1 MKLSDVKNN
10 NKVKK
15 QVYYQGNHQFGNQVV
30 NRVNH
35 QVVNQ
40 FYNPLKASI
49 NETI

>member
-30 NRVNH
+30 N
-35 QVVNQ
+35 Q
-40 FYNPLKASI
+40 FYNPLTASI